1 MISINKTE
9 VDKTEIEKGE
19 IALFCFVLKKIIKK
33 KKQISG

>member
-19 IALFCFVLKKIIKK
+19 IALFCFVLKKIMK